1 MLTFL
6 QGSIDGAKKVLTG
19 GQLDADVLRGIAVVL
34 ANLREDDGTHQVA
47 LKARAH
53 GFLVLFHHARVE
65 ELVQFQ
71 SLTHL
76 LAQGVTT
83 SLPLL
88 LIII

>member
-1 MLTFL
+1 ML
-6 QGSIDGAKKVLTG
+6 SG

-47 LKARAH
+47 L
-53 GFLVLFHHARVE
+53 LVLFHHARVE